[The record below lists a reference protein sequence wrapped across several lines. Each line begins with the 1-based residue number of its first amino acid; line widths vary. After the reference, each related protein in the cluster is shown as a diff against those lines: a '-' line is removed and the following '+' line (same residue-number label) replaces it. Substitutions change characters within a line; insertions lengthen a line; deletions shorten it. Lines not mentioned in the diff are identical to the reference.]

1 MRKGH
6 AATSIGMTEA
16 RHQFSELANRVI
28 YGGER
33 VFVEKNNKPAFA
45 LVSMDDVRLL
55 EAIEDK
61 LDVQAAK
68 KAIKEGAFRN
78 LKDIEKEL
86 GL

>member
-1 MRKGH
+1 
-6 AATSIGMTEA
+6 
-16 RHQFSELANRVI
+16 
-28 YGGER
+28 
-33 VFVEKNNKPAFA
+33 
-45 LVSMDDVRLL
+45 MDDVRLL